1 MLCLS
6 VFTGRAKEVIRDQI
20 KTRNNRVRIPAIVF
34 DQARHSGATDKG
46 MTCGSSIFTY
56 LVFGP
61 GRASTEGMARPT
73 KIAAWRGLGAKLD
86 VQGKDSK
93 SPRWIRF

>member
-20 KTRNNRVRIPAIVF
+20 KTRNNGVRVPAIVF
-34 DQARHSGATDKG
+34 DYPRHSRATNEG
-46 MTCGSSIFTY
+46 MTCGSSIFAY

-61 GRASTEGMARPT
+61 GRASTEWMVRPT
-73 KIAAWRGLGAKLD
+73 KIAA
-86 VQGKDSK
+86 
-93 SPRWIRF
+93 

>member
-20 KTRNNRVRIPAIVF
+20 KTRNNRVRVSAIVF
-34 DQARHSGATDKG
+34 DYPRHSRATNEG
-46 MTCGSSIFTY
+46 MTCGSSIFVY

-73 KIAAWRGLGAKLD
+73 KIAA
-86 VQGKDSK
+86 
-93 SPRWIRF
+93 